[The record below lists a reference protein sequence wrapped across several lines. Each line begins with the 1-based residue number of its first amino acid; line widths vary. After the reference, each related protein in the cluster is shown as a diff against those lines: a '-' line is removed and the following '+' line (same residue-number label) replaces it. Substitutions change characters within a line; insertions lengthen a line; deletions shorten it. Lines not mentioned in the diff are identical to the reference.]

1 MKNSTLRIIAVTWIC
16 LILAVN
22 LATADT
28 ESNEKGEESGPP
40 SADKMQSMADQLAGK
55 ATARVIY
62 GGAQVFDSED
72 GVFHPDMAIVVNGD
86 RIESIGPESQL
97 DESQTVEAE
106 VVNASGWF
114 AIPGLVDSHVHVGTL
129 PARGPAEAMLK
140 RYLYSGITTVRDM
153 AGDARALAD
162 LSRAALVN
170 EMPSPDIHFAAIFAG
185 PSFFKDPR
193 TVTSGLGVVPGEV
206 PWMQAITDQTSL
218 PLAVAKAQGT
228 WATAIKVYANLP
240 GELVQGII
248 AEANNQQFPVWSHL
262 QVFPASPYDSLG
274 ATSVSHVCMI
284 AGYIDDKTKA
294 SYGEAAAN
302 AVALDNLSPA
312 HPEIEQYIAALA
324 ESGTVM
330 DATLRLYYRRPPPKE
345 KDDDDEEP
353 EEASGPWVCPP
364 ELAVGITRAM
374 YLAGVPIVA
383 GTDGSAEAD
392 DPFPAL
398 HEEIYYLTE
407 GAGLSNADAIRAATS
422 VAATVLGKQ
431 DDLGSLE
438 AGKYASMVFLSANP
452 LDDVSNLRSVVLTVK
467 RGNRFPR
474 SDYHHV
480 PVPELPFPK

>member
-1 MKNSTLRIIAVTWIC
+1 MKNSTLKIIAVTWIY
-16 LILAVN
+16 LILVVN
-22 LATADT
+22 LAIADT
-28 ESNEKGEESGPP
+28 ESNENDDESGPP
-40 SADKMQSMADQLAGK
+40 SAEKMQAMTDELAGK

-62 GGAQVFDSED
+62 SDAQVFDSEE
-72 GVFHPDMAIVVNGD
+72 GVFRSGLAIVVNGD
-86 RIESIGPESQL
+86 RIESIVPESRL
-97 DESQTVEAE
+97 NEDQTKDAE

-114 AIPGLVDSHVHVGTL
+114 AIPGLADSHVHVGTL
-129 PARGPAEAMLK
+129 PARKPAEAMLK

-170 EMPSPDIHFAAIFAG
+170 EMPSPDIHYAAIMAG

-248 AEANNQQFPVWSHL
+248 EEANNQNFPVWSHL

-284 AGYIDDKTKA
+284 AGFIADKSKA

-312 HPEIEQYIAALA
+312 HPEIAQYIAALV

-330 DATLRLYYRRPPPKE
+330 DATLRLYYGRPPPKE
-345 KDDDDEEP
+345 KADDDDDG
-353 EEASGPWVCPP
+353 EEASGPWVCPT
-364 ELAVGITRAM
+364 ELATGITRAM

-398 HEEIYYLTE
+398 HEEIEYLAD

-422 VAATVLGKQ
+422 VAAMVLGKQ
-431 DDLGSLE
+431 DDMGTLE

-452 LDDVSNLRSVVLTVK
+452 LDDVSNLRTVVLTVK